1 MPMTK
6 AEAKTLAALGRAC
19 YIYGGPVELRDII
32 TPNITRHDRITA
44 LDGLERMGLVR
55 VYRDGNPVKY
65 EAVVG

>member
-1 MPMTK
+1 MTK

-19 YIYGGPVELRDII
+19 YIAGGPVELRYIKASRLAW
-32 TPNITRHDRITA
+32 NERIAA
-44 LDGLERMGLVR
+44 LDALERMGLVK